1 MMSPT
6 ASPATPAQQLQSLL
20 VESEDISDFLDELVA
35 VLADDLSTDGVE
47 VWCAVVLLRPRR
59 PLLVAS
65 SSPEAETLDEMQ
77 YDQGEGPCLTSAK
90 TQETV
95 VVEDTLADSRWGDY
109 GRAIAA
115 AGVRAV
121 LALPLHLQED
131 AQAALNVYA
140 DRRDA
145 FDQPVIDLVERH
157 ALALTT
163 TLRLAVRLAR
173 HQETAADLQ
182 AAMASRT
189 AINLAVGI
197 IMGQNRC
204 TQDEA
209 FDMLR
214 TASNHRNVKLREL
227 AADLVASVGK
237 GPATTHFNR

>member
-1 MMSPT
+1 MAPA
-6 ASPATPAQQLQSLL
+6 ASPATPVQQLQSLL
-20 VESEDISDFLDELVA
+20 VESEDISGFLDELVA
-35 VLADDLSTDGVE
+35 VMAGDLSVNDVE
-47 VWCAVVLLRPRR
+47 VWCSVVLLRPRR

-65 SSPEAETLDEMQ
+65 SSAEAETLDEVQ
-77 YDQGEGPCLTSAK
+77 YDHGEGPCLAAAR
-90 TQETV
+90 TQEMV
-95 VVEDTLADSRWGDY
+95 VVEDTRAETRWGDY

-115 AGVRAV
+115 VGVRAV
-121 LALPLHLQED
+121 LALPLHVQED

-140 DRRDA
+140 DRRGA
-145 FDQPVIDLVERH
+145 FDQPTIDLVERH

-182 AAMASRT
+182 SAMASRT
-189 AINLAVGI
+189 TINLAVGI
-197 IMGQNRC
+197 LMGQNRC

-227 AADLVASVGK
+227 AAELVASVGT
-237 GPATTHFNR
+237 GPATTHFNV